1 MSHDL
6 ALALAWSDEGT
17 ALFAKALESLDDE
30 ALAAPTSLPGW
41 TGRHLVAHVAANAEA
56 LGNLV
61 HWARTGEETPM
72 YASPVQRTADI
83 ETGSLR
89 PAAELRGWF
98 ASSASRLAASLDGLT
113 AAQWSREVIT
123 AQGRTVPATE
133 IPWMRAREVM
143 VHAVDLGGVVTVADL
158 PSGFDAALLD
168 DITAK
173 RSSSPDHPP
182 LELVAT
188 DHDGRWVVAGNGD
201 PTTVRGPLAQLTA
214 YLSGR
219 AATDLHAHLH
229 ADGVGIPTLPRWL

>member
-6 ALALAWSDEGT
+6 ALTWMDEGT

-30 ALAAPTSLPGW
+30 RLAAPGTLPGW

-72 YASPVQRTADI
+72 YSSPVQRTSDI
-83 ETGSLR
+83 ETGALR
-89 PAAELRGWF
+89 PGHELRDWF
-98 ASSASRLAASLDGLT
+98 TSSAARLAGSLDTLT
-113 AAQWSREVIT
+113 ATQWSHAVLT

-133 IPWMRAREVM
+133 IPWMRSREVM
-143 VHAVDLGGVVTVADL
+143 VHAVDLGGVVTFVEL
-158 PSGFDAALLD
+158 PAAFETALLD

-173 RSSSPDHPP
+173 RSSSPDHPA

-188 DHDGRWVVAGNGD
+188 DHDGLWVVPGAWH

-219 AATDLHAHLH
+219 PATDLHADG
-229 ADGVGIPTLPRWL
+229 ADLPTLPRWL

>member
-6 ALALAWSDEGT
+6 ALTRTWMEEGT

-30 ALAAPTSLPGW
+30 ALAAPGSLPGW

-61 HWARTGEETPM
+61 HWARTGEETLM
-72 YASPVQRTADI
+72 YSSPGQRTSDI
-83 ETGSLR
+83 ETGALR
-89 PAAELRGWF
+89 PGPELRDWS
-98 ASSASRLAASLDGLT
+98 ASSAARLADSLDTLT
-113 AAQWSREVIT
+113 AAQWSREVLT
-123 AQGRTVPATE
+123 AQGRTVAARE

-143 VHAVDLGGVVTVADL
+143 VHAVDLGGVVTVAEL
-158 PSGFDAALLD
+158 PAAFDAALLD

-173 RSSSPDHPP
+173 RSSSPDDTA

-188 DHDGRWVVAGNGD
+188 DHEGRWVVAGAGR

-219 AATDLHAHLH
+219 PATDLHA
-229 ADGVGIPTLPRWL
+229 DGAGVPTLPRWL

>member
-1 MSHDL
+1 MTQGL
-6 ALALAWSDEGT
+6 AVTRAWRDEGT
-17 ALFAKALESLDDE
+17 GLFATALESLDDE
-30 ALAAPTSLPGW
+30 ALAAPGALPGW

-72 YASPVQRTADI
+72 YASHVQRTADV
-83 ETGSLR
+83 ETRARR
-89 PAAELRGWF
+89 PGAELRDWF
-98 ASSASRLAASLDGLT
+98 TSSAAQLADSLDTLT
-113 AAQWSREVIT
+113 ATQWSREVLT

-143 VHAVDLGGVVTVADL
+143 VHAVDLAGVVTFTEL
-158 PSGFDAALLD
+158 PTAFDAALLD

-173 RSSSPDHPP
+173 RSSSPGHPR

-188 DHDGRWVVAGNGD
+188 DHEGRWVVAGDGD

-219 AATDLHAHLH
+219 PATDLH
-229 ADGVGIPTLPRWL
+229 ADGVGVPTLPRWL